1 MVGSQRCSAA
11 LRSILITLP
20 QNSGAVAGLT
30 TGLFCSRIL
39 LITLATL
46 EPIPLN
52 SEFIHLGDA
61 TVILISTLA
70 RLMLI

>member
-30 TGLFCSRIL
+30 TGLFCRIL

-46 EPIPLN
+46 QPIPLN
-52 SEFIHLGDA
+52 SKFIHLGDA